1 MGKVSPV
8 GQWGQANVRTSQ
20 PDSYIQPCVERRAAL
35 VCCDFAFTS
44 ATRLRRHAGI
54 PRARL
59 GRAWESRRWLLA
71 RFQRSLLRRSTKA
84 VADRARCHLASHG
97 HWLGLTHGSR
107 NGHGTHRIELTHP
120 GMGARLIADRTTLL
134 HEMIHQALVEQGV
147 NPHHD
152 KEPWRAEITRL
163 HAVLTGGERL
173 WCAFDQVRKV
183 NGRSVRVPA
192 PAPEPNMLKIEQKD
206 IARWQRRVGL
216 RLVVF

>member
-1 MGKVSPV
+1 MFAV
-8 GQWGQANVRTSQ
+8 TSHSRPQ
-20 PDSYIQPCVERRAAL
+20 L
-35 VCCDFAFTS
+35 DFADMRAFLEHGWGELGVRVAGCWRDFNDRYFDGRLKPLPIVLVATS
-44 ATRLRRHAGI
+44 
-54 PRARL
+54 P
-59 GRAWESRRWLLA
+59 
-71 RFQRSLLRRSTKA
+71 
-84 VADRARCHLASHG
+84 HG

-134 HEMIHQALVEQGV
+134 HEMIHQTLVEQGV

-163 HAVLTGGERL
+163 HSVLTGGERL

-192 PAPEPNMLKIEQKD
+192 PAPEPNMRTIEQKD
-206 IARWQRRVGL
+206 IARWPRSVGL
-216 RLVVF
+216 LLGSL

>member
-1 MGKVSPV
+1 MFAV
-8 GQWGQANVRTSQ
+8 TSHSRPQ
-20 PDSYIQPCVERRAAL
+20 L
-35 VCCDFAFTS
+35 DFADMRAFLEHGWGELGLRVAGCWRDFNDRYFDGRLKPLPIVLVATS
-44 ATRLRRHAGI
+44 
-54 PRARL
+54 P
-59 GRAWESRRWLLA
+59 
-71 RFQRSLLRRSTKA
+71 
-84 VADRARCHLASHG
+84 HG

-163 HAVLTGGERL
+163 HAALTGGEQL

-192 PAPEPNMLKIEQKD
+192 PAPG
-206 IARWQRRVGL
+206 RTCGRSSRRTSRDGHVASVCCWDHYEESYMRL
-216 RLVVF
+216 RVDRDDGG